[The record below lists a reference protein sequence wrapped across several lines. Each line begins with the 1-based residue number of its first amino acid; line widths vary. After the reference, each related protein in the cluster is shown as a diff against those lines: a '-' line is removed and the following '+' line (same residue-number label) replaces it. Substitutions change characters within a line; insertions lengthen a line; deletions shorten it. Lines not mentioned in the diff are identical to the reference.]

1 MNVHFKPK
9 SRRWAIANV
18 RIPFHVVQLTSQSV
32 LKDESAFRARKWSR
46 MNMKYPNRRQ
56 FLQGALAAA
65 VTAGA
70 VGSLAG
76 CGSPGA
82 SGGGGKVTVWDPFQ
96 GADGANMRGIIRDV
110 QSRTGLSVEPT
121 TLSWGS
127 PYYTKLAMSSASQ
140 QPPDTAIMHLSR
152 MPGYAPGGL
161 LEPWDL
167 ELLAE
172 MGVTEADF
180 APAVWKSCQYE
191 GKLYSLPLDTHPFI
205 TFFNQ
210 DLADRAGVLASDGSI
225 EISSPDQMREVG
237 AKLAEVTGGSGISFG
252 YVMDTAQAWRLF
264 WGLYRQTG
272 GGWSLEQGQK
282 AALDEAKAADVIGAV
297 ASWTDGTAMTRNLDY
312 EGGLAAFNGGR
323 VGMILS
329 GVWEVSGLQA
339 SQPNLGAMPMPT
351 MFGTPAAYADS
362 HSYVLPRQR
371 SMTDERRRS
380 VYEFVTS
387 VIRGG
392 GPQWGTAGHIPAFL
406 PAQETSEYRGLR
418 PQAEYADAGSRVVF
432 DPPAW
437 FAGAGTEFQNQM
449 SQSLSD
455 AFRGR
460 TKPMDA
466 VGGMLAGMDRFLAAP
481 NPTA

>member
-1 MNVHFKPK
+1 
-9 SRRWAIANV
+9 
-18 RIPFHVVQLTSQSV
+18 
-32 LKDESAFRARKWSR
+32 
-46 MNMKYPNRRQ
+46 MKTIYSNRRQ
-56 FLQGALAAA
+56 FLKGALAAA
-65 VTAGA
+65 VTAGS
-70 VGSLAG
+70 VGALSG
-76 CGSPGA
+76 CGSPGG
-82 SGGGGKVTVWDPFQ
+82 SGSAAQVTVWDPFQ

-127 PYYTKLAMSSASQ
+127 PYYTKLAMSSASH

-161 LEPWDL
+161 LEPWDK

-172 MGVTEADF
+172 LGVTEADF
-180 APAVWKSCQYE
+180 APAVWESCQYDGE
-191 GKLYSLPLDTHPFI
+191 LYSLPLDTHPFI

-210 DLADRAGVLASDGSI
+210 DLAERAGVLASDGTMD
-225 EISSPDQMREVG
+225 ISSADQLHEVG
-237 AKLAEVTGGSGISFG
+237 SKLAEVTGGYGISFG
-252 YVMDTAQAWRLF
+252 YIMDTAQAWRLF

-272 GGWSLEQGQK
+272 GEWRLEPGQK
-282 AALDEAKAADVIGAV
+282 AALDEGKAAEVIGSV
-297 ASWTDGTAMTRNLDY
+297 ASWMDGKALTESLDY

-329 GVWEVSGLQA
+329 GVWEVAGLRA
-339 SQPNLGAMPMPT
+339 AVPNLGAMPMPT

-387 VIRGG
+387 VIRQG
-392 GPQWGTAGHIPAFL
+392 GPQWGTAGHIPAYL
-406 PAQETSEYRGLR
+406 PAQATPEYRGLH
-418 PQAEYADAGSRVVF
+418 PQAEYAAAGSNVVF

-455 AFRGR
+455 AFRGLK
-460 TKPMDA
+460 KPMDA